1 VHLGGFPEQM
11 EPKKAWLTFLPSAW
25 ATDETTTFDL
35 HRK

>member
-1 VHLGGFPEQM
+1 M
-11 EPKKAWLTFLPSAW
+11 EPKKAWLTFLPSTW